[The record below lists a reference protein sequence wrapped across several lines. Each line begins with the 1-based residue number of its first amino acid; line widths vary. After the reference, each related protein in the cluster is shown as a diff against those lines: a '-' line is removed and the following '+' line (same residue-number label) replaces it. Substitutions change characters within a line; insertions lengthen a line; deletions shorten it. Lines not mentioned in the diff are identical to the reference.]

1 MTPLE
6 RAQAMSFE
14 QAALANMAVGQV
26 LKFDA
31 GWTSFTIE
39 RTQEDEWSLDQ
50 EDHVSTFWY
59 KTFWEVW
66 DVLSGYDV
74 KLSSSKNLYLD

>member
-6 RAQAMSFE
+6 RAKALTLE
-14 QAALANMAVGQV
+14 QAALANMSVGQV

-39 RTQEDEWSLDQ
+39 RTQEDEWTLEQ
-50 EDHVSTFWY
+50 EDHESTFWY

-66 DVLSGYDV
+66 DVISGYDV
-74 KLSSSKNLYLD
+74 KLSSSKNLDLE